1 MSWLLLC
8 GLSLAATL
16 TGTVKERGTGDP
28 LPGALIAVGEL
39 ETRSNAKGAFEL
51 EVPEGTVEV
60 MVLAGEHEPVFLS
73 VQTPAPALEIY
84 MLRAE
89 AVGEIVVEARR
100 EMPHPSAQVLDR
112 ERVQKAPGT
121 FEDPVRLLQSLPGVA
136 VTPEY
141 GPASGVLAV
150 RGSAP
155 EETRYYLDGVEIPY
169 LFHFNNYSSVFHSRL
184 LEDLS
189 FFPSTFGATYGN
201 ATGAVVEAR
210 SREPDATRLH
220 AGANINL
227 VMVGGYLT
235 TPVGKSGGLSV
246 SARRS
251 YQDARQN
258 DQFSVWPRFYDYLA
272 RYDTDLRSPDHHLA
286 VTFVGAGDN
295 YSRYVFDAQEFDALE
310 VETSPSLVFDRD
322 FHSAAI
328 RLHNSFGSVSSR
340 TSVAVVWDRW
350 AGTLPTD
357 SQLRVSRYA
366 WLRNDSIWSQSSVMD
381 LAYGVEL
388 KPENVQR
395 QATASRAWPE
405 LRDEAPLLSRGESV
419 DESLNRVLWAGYVE
433 PRFRVADLR
442 MQPGLRVQG
451 DGKGRVG
458 VDPRLSVWWTP
469 KEDLRIWGAA
479 GRYSQ
484 LPSLDVL
491 SPATGDPTL
500 GVSQS
505 DQASLGMDVAL
516 AGRWELGLSAWGKRF
531 DGVILQVPG
540 EVPRAVDGS
549 AMGLEFSSR
558 YRMREHFFA
567 WTSLTLGRSERDGAP
582 FDYDQP
588 WSVDLVASWDF
599 RPTWNV
605 GVRYRL
611 SAGLPYTAAVG
622 GRYDADKDMYTPIL
636 GDTNG
641 ARLVNYQKVDLHIE
655 KSWTMRNWTLVAY
668 GEGWLVPPRNNGMYV
683 VYSYDFSQSA
693 TVSGPVFLPLV
704 GLRAE
709 F

>member
-1 MSWLLLC
+1 VLV
-8 GLSLAATL
+8 LS
-16 TGTVKERGTGDP
+16 
-28 LPGALIAVGEL
+28 
-39 ETRSNAKGAFEL
+39 
-51 EVPEGTVEV
+51 
-60 MVLAGEHEPVFLS
+60 GEHEPVFLI
-73 VQTPAPALEIY
+73 VRAPAPRLEIY
-84 MLRAE
+84 MLRAV

-100 EMPHPSAQVLDR
+100 ELPHPSAQVLDR

-189 FFPSTFGATYGN
+189 FYPSTFGATYGN

-227 VMVGGYLT
+227 IMAGGYLT

-251 YQDARQN
+251 YQDGRQN

-272 RYDTDLRSPDHHLA
+272 RYDTDLGSPDHHLA
-286 VTFVGAGDN
+286 VTFVGAGDT
-295 YSRYVFDAQEFDALE
+295 YSRYVFDAQDFDALE
-310 VETSPSLVFDRD
+310 VETSPSLLFDRD
-322 FHSAAI
+322 FHTAAI
-328 RLHNSFGSVSSR
+328 RLHNTVGAVSSR

-350 AGTLPTD
+350 SGTLPTD
-357 SQLRVSRYA
+357 QQLRVNRYA
-366 WLRNDSIWSQSSVMD
+366 WLRNDSIWTQSKALD
-381 LAYGVEL
+381 LAFGVEI
-388 KPENVQR
+388 KPEMVRR
-395 QATASRAWPE
+395 QATATRAWPE

-419 DESLNRVLWAGYVE
+419 DETLSRVLWGGYVE
-433 PRFRVADLR
+433 PRLR
-442 MQPGLRVQG
+442 MGAVRVQPGLRVQG
-451 DGKGRVG
+451 DADGRLG
-458 VDPRLSVWWTP
+458 VDPRLSLWWTP
-469 KEDLRIWGAA
+469 KTDVRLWGAI

-491 SPATGDPTL
+491 SPNSGDASL

-505 DQASLGMDVAL
+505 DQASLGVDVAL

-531 DGVILQVPG
+531 DGVILQSPG
-540 EVPRAVDGS
+540 EVPLAVDGS

-567 WTSLTLGRSERDGAP
+567 WTSLTLGHSERDGAA

-605 GVRYRL
+605 GLRYRL
-611 SAGLPYTAAVG
+611 SAGLPYTPAVG
-622 GRYDADKDMYTPIL
+622 GRYDGDKDLYTPIL
-636 GDTNG
+636 GETNS
-641 ARLVNYQKVDLHIE
+641 ARLVNYQKVDLHVE

-683 VYSYDFSQSA
+683 VYSYDFSKNA